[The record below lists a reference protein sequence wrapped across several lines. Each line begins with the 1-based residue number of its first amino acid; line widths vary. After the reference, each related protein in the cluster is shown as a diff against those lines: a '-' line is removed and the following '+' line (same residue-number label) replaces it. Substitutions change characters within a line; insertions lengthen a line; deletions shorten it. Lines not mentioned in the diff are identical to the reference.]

1 MGQIKYRITTPFD
14 GYKGWEH
21 NGKIYRLAVSC
32 NIAEGPNGELLAGT
46 MTGGD
51 TEPCDDHISII
62 MRSYDHGQTWSEP
75 EELIGNENGVN
86 GSGGTY
92 NIDGRTLFDGKNYLS
107 VDLWP
112 AEEKYMVW
120 NHYTAV
126 STDGVRTWSE
136 PKPVTFDGVNDSYY
150 GVGNITRTS
159 KGELLAA
166 GIVNVRRD
174 RPLTAGVERLALA
187 KTEEEAVAMEPLKE
201 GETPLDSRIDTYI
214 TKAVCFEVSEDLTS
228 FKPRGIVG
236 NRPLGLTEPHLI
248 EMKDGSLALFC
259 RAEWAGFLWRADS
272 FDGGH
277 TWTDAYQ
284 TDIPNP
290 SSLARFL
297 RLPDGRIALF
307 HNPTG
312 GVVGKR
318 GDRKRLA
325 VWVSN
330 DEAKTWYIKEDIVAG
345 EFYLSYPEPRILSD
359 GTICFGYDR
368 NRRCAEYVE
377 IEIPLME

>member
-1 MGQIKYRITTPFD
+1 MGGIKYRIFTPFD

-21 NGKIYRLAVSC
+21 NGKIYRLAVAC
-32 NIAEGPNGELLAGT
+32 GIAEGPNGELIATT

-86 GSGGTY
+86 GNGGICS
-92 NIDGRTLFDGKNYLS
+92 IDGRTLFDGKNLVS

-112 AEEKYMVW
+112 ADEKYMVW
-120 NHYTAV
+120 DHYTTV
-126 STDGVRTWSE
+126 STDGARTWGELKS
-136 PKPVTFDGVNDSYY
+136 VTFDGVNDSYY

-166 GIVNVRRD
+166 GIVNVKRD
-174 RPLTAGVERLALA
+174 QPLTASVERLALA
-187 KTEEEAVAMEPLKE
+187 KTEEEAVAMEPCQE
-201 GETPLDSRIDTYI
+201 GETPLDSRIDEYI
-214 TKAVCFEVSEDLTS
+214 TKSLCFEVSEDLTS
-228 FKPRGIVG
+228 FKPRGVVG
-236 NRPLGLTEPHLI
+236 NRPLGLTESQLI
-248 EMKDGSLALFC
+248 ELKDGSLALMA
-259 RAEWAGFLWRADS
+259 RAEWGGFLWRADS
-272 FDGGH
+272 FDNGY

-290 SSLARFL
+290 SSLTTFL
-297 RLPDGRIALF
+297 RLPDGRIAMFL
-307 HNPTG
+307 NPTG

-318 GDRKRLA
+318 GPRDVLS

-330 DEAKTWYIKEDIVAG
+330 DEMKTWYIKEDIVVG
-345 EFYLSYPEPRILSD
+345 GYLSYPEPRILSD
-359 GTICFGYDR
+359 GTICFGYDK

-377 IEIPLME
+377 IEIPPME